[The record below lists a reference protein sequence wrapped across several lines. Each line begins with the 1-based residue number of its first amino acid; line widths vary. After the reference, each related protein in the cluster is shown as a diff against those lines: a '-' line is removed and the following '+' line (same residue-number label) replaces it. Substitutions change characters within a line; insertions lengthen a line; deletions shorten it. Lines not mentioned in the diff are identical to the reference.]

1 MKEERLV
8 QVRETESIVLDR
20 RLKSVQLVPPLFG
33 NVFQLG
39 MEKLLFKVIVVK
51 CTNIIQVF
59 LKLFPF

>member
-20 RLKSVQLVPPLFG
+20 RLKSVLLVPPLFG